1 MLMKLVLMTSLWE
14 NINFLWYYN
23 RLFCKFYYNVFYRTT
38 VLHFATNIFWVL
50 PKKLIYFGSIATNIF
65 RDNILHQHIKYKI
78 LSLIRLMGHKPTFN
92 HIGKNLTNI
101 KVLHKYTKFANY
113 WYTSNYWYQTGS
125 FGRWLKLSK

>member
-1 MLMKLVLMTSLWE
+1 M
-14 NINFLWYYN
+14 
-23 RLFCKFYYNVFYRTT
+23 
-38 VLHFATNIFWVL
+38 
-50 PKKLIYFGSIATNIF
+50 YFGSIATNIF
-65 RDNILHQHIKYKI
+65 QDNILHQHIKYWI

-125 FGRWLKLSK
+125 FGR